1 MMFSLLFPEELGEE
15 YLPDPAM
22 EEFRSDM
29 KTFFSGV
36 SSNVPE
42 KFGVIPVL
50 TTESSRNK
58 QIAWDEHLSFHSEMT
73 AAAAYVFVS
82 LRRYRKSASLAKID
96 MMTEAVISGVKMLA
110 DAFPSFDF
118 SDFKKNFL
126 KFNKENREKYIRMSE
141 IKKRGRPRK
150 IIE

>member
-1 MMFSLLFPEELGEE
+1 MEFSLLFPEELGEE

-50 TTESSRNK
+50 TTESSRN
-58 QIAWDEHLSFHSEMT
+58 
-73 AAAAYVFVS
+73 
-82 LRRYRKSASLAKID
+82 
-96 MMTEAVISGVKMLA
+96 
-110 DAFPSFDF
+110 
-118 SDFKKNFL
+118 
-126 KFNKENREKYIRMSE
+126 
-141 IKKRGRPRK
+141 
-150 IIE
+150 

>member
-1 MMFSLLFPEELGEE
+1 
-15 YLPDPAM
+15 
-22 EEFRSDM
+22 M
-29 KTFFSGV
+29 K
-36 SSNVPE
+36 
-42 KFGVIPVL
+42 
-50 TTESSRNK
+50 
-58 QIAWDEHLSFHSEMT
+58 

-82 LRRYRKSASLAKID
+82 LRSYRKSASLAKID

-110 DAFPSFDF
+110 DVFPSFDF

-150 IIE
+150 NY

>member
-50 TTESSRNK
+50 TTENSKNK
-58 QIAWDEHLSFHSEMT
+58 QIAWDEHLSFHSEKNS
-73 AAAAYVFVS
+73 AAAYVFVS
-82 LRRYRKSASLAKID
+82 LRGYRNSASLAKID
-96 MMTEAVISGVKMLA
+96 MMTEAVMSGVKMLA
-110 DAFPSFDF
+110 DALPSFNF
-118 SDFKKNFL
+118 SDFRKNFL